1 MVLLLLSRY
10 YVGSLELPAF
20 NGPTEGILL
29 GIALKLFTSF
39 VGVDFWNQEII
50 EGVQNNSLVVIATLI
65 TSCCTLLIKYVLPLL
80 QYLLHNFIEWLT
92 FL

>member
-29 GIALKLFTSF
+29 GIALKLFT
-39 VGVDFWNQEII
+39 
-50 EGVQNNSLVVIATLI
+50 
-65 TSCCTLLIKYVLPLL
+65 
-80 QYLLHNFIEWLT
+80 
-92 FL
+92 